1 MSVSVLHGRR
11 AACVLVMLAGL
22 LIGGGFAP
30 TQAADASADQTPSG
44 IETVSSGSA
53 TAEYFAQD
61 GRTVLRRATYGPE
74 TAGATLGGTSDPL
87 AASGSGGT
95 SSSSGCIRVTVKNH
109 ESTTLGFTAYNFNT
123 WTRWCWNR
131 STQTVYDVTKGWT
144 ISDVDPLF
152 YWRGIVNSEFVFYDY
167 STNDGH
173 PRSAYKNYQQGHFED
188 CVLKYGCIGQ
198 LYPTNTLRSYYNGTW
213 AWTTSG

>member
-1 MSVSVLHGRR
+1 
-11 AACVLVMLAGL
+11 MLAGL

-87 AASGSGGT
+87 AASGSG
-95 SSSSGCIRVTVKNH
+95 
-109 ESTTLGFTAYNFNT
+109 
-123 WTRWCWNR
+123 
-131 STQTVYDVTKGWT
+131 
-144 ISDVDPLF
+144 
-152 YWRGIVNSEFVFYDY
+152 
-167 STNDGH
+167 
-173 PRSAYKNYQQGHFED
+173 
-188 CVLKYGCIGQ
+188 
-198 LYPTNTLRSYYNGTW
+198 
-213 AWTTSG
+213 